1 MIHGWNRKQ
10 TYLLAVVLMLVSMM
24 LLAAFGP
31 SRIRGGGS
39 QSAEPTPQAEGG
51 QADADPTEAVEATMS
66 TVVYYQDDYG
76 YLVPVTR
83 TIKAEEGVAKATVNL
98 MVKSVFNDM
107 EAARM
112 GLRTVIPEGTKVDLD
127 ISGGLAR
134 IDLSEEALLC
144 ADAAAE
150 SNMVSAIVQTLTDF
164 PTVDRVKFLIGGKE
178 VKELP
183 HGTSLK
189 NEFTRG
195 VINPEGGAPE
205 DSKNAVTLYFLNDTP
220 SVIVPVTRAVY
231 GNADLQTAVL
241 ELVKGPGGA
250 SPLEGVLPSGCGLIG
265 VELKNGVAKINFT
278 ESFIRVAE
286 QSDGGR
292 MAMKALVLTC
302 KNFDGVKD
310 VQILVEG
317 KPYDPGEGTLAMPTF
332 VNSATDIAEA
342 FVRRQSDELFDAE

>member
-31 SRIRGGGS
+31 SRVRGGS
-39 QSAEPTPQAEGG
+39 QSAEPTPQAEGR
-51 QADADPTEAVEATMS
+51 QADADSTEAVEATIS

-164 PTVDRVKFLIGGKE
+164 PTVDRVRFLIGGKE

-183 HGTSLK
+183 YGTSLN

-195 VINPEGGAPE
+195 AINPESGAPE

-241 ELVKGPGGA
+241 ELVKGPSGA
-250 SPLEGVLPSGCGLIG
+250 SPLEGALPSDCGLIG

-302 KNFDGVKD
+302 KSFDNVKD

-317 KPYDPGEGTLAMPTF
+317 QPYDPGEGTLTMPTF
-332 VNSATDIAEA
+332 VNSAADIAEA